1 MNEANC
7 KPGDMI
13 VLPPLVYGRNNRKT
27 IKEVISS
34 YVMDN
39 GGVAVEFYDIYGH
52 YCYYKQDFDGGE
64 YVRAKDKKAYIDSYG
79 VDVTDIFKK
88 YGYC

>member
-13 VLPPLVYGRNNRKT
+13 ILPPLVYGRNNRIT

-34 YVMDN
+34 YMDN
-39 GGVAVEFYDIYGH
+39 GNIAVEFYDIHGKYG
-52 YCYYKQDFDGGE
+52 YYKQAFDGGE
-64 YVRAKDKKAYIDSYG
+64 YVRKEKVYLDSNG
-79 VDVTDIFKK
+79 VDCTDIFKK
-88 YGYC
+88 YGYY